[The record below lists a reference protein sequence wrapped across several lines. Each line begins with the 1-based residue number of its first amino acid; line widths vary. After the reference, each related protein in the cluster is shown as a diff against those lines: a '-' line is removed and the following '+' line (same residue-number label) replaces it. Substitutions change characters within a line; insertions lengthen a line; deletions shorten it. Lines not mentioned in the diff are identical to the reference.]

1 MIPPHNGTP
10 TSIAAA
16 NEIEPVAGKARAA
29 VLEYLRS
36 RGMEG
41 ATADEIE
48 KGTAYSGNTIRP
60 RLVELRR
67 MGSVRK
73 TDATRP
79 TLSGRRAAVWVVP
92 GSFVEDPQR
101 Y

>member
-1 MIPPHNGTP
+1 MLPPHNGTP
-10 TSIAAA
+10 TSRAAA

-29 VLEYLRS
+29 VLEYLLS

-48 KGTAYSGNTIRP
+48 RGTSYSGNTIRP

-67 MGSVRK
+67 LGSVEK

-79 TLSGRRAAVWVVP
+79 TRSGRRSAVWMAL
-92 GSFVEDPQR
+92 
-101 Y
+101 

>member
-1 MIPPHNGTP
+1 MRQMMISPPHNGTP

-16 NEIEPVAGKARAA
+16 EEIEPVAGKARAA
-29 VLEYLRS
+29 VFDYLRY

-48 KGTAYSGNTIRP
+48 QGTAYSGNTIRP

-67 MGSVRK
+67 MGIAEK

-79 TLSGRRAAVWVVP
+79 TRSGRKAAVWMAV
-92 GSFVEDPQR
+92 
-101 Y
+101 